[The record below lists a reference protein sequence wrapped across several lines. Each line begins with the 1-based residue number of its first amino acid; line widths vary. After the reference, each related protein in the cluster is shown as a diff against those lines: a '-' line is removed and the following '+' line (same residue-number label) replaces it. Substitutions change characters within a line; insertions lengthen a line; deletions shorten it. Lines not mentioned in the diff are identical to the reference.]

1 MKKYNYLF
9 IVISLCCSS
18 LAKGQGLIV
27 GIGTGTS
34 LFKLEGGYSF
44 QQNQILANF
53 TPGFA
58 DLTASE
64 LGIGFRH
71 TFEENDLGN
80 SMMKVSMRLY
90 LGAGLGVISTPE
102 LTETIYLSN
111 YPYSTTKI
119 TPSESLLGYN
129 VNGGVEI
136 LYGSSGKFGSYIEIL
151 GGQVPSYI
159 SAMLSNSYTSNF
171 GFMTG
176 LRIYL

>member
-1 MKKYNYLF
+1 MIEKKA
-9 IVISLCCSS
+9 S
-18 LAKGQGLIV
+18 AKCV
-27 GIGTGTS
+27 
-34 LFKLEGGYSF
+34 
-44 QQNQILANF
+44 
-53 TPGFA
+53 
-58 DLTASE
+58 
-64 LGIGFRH
+64 
-71 TFEENDLGN
+71 
-80 SMMKVSMRLY
+80 
-90 LGAGLGVISTPE
+90 
-102 LTETIYLSN
+102 TIYLSN
-111 YPYSTTKI
+111 YQYSTTKI

>member
-1 MKKYNYLF
+1 MKKYNYLL
-9 IVISLCCSS
+9 IVISLFCSS

-34 LFKLEGGYSF
+34 SLFKLEGGYSF
-44 QQNQILANF
+44 KQNKITANF

-64 LGIGFRH
+64 LCIGFRH

-102 LTETIYLSN
+102 LTETIYLTR

-129 VNGGVEI
+129 VNGGVEL
-136 LYGSSGKFGSYIEIL
+136 LYGSSGKFCYYIEIL
-151 GGQVPSYI
+151 GGQMPSF
-159 SAMLSNSYTSNF
+159 LSTMIGEYTSNF
-171 GFMTG
+171 GFMSG